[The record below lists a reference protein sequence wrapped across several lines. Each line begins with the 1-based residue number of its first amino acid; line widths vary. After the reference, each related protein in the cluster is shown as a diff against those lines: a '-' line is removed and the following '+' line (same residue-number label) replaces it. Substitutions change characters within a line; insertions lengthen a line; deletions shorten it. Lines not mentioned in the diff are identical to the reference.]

1 MTEAGRR
8 PQPQRGCWKV
18 CGAAFPHICLISS
31 LVIYAML
38 GALIFSYVEGQRN
51 SENRDYDEF
60 LEDLWKCSIRNKTEE
75 MRKELFK
82 SDIKE
87 QLYSIKLKW
96 LAKPSE
102 WSFLGSLFFCCTV
115 FTTVGYG
122 HIYPITRLGKYLCM
136 FYALFGIP
144 LMFLVLS
151 DVGDT
156 LATILSTTYS
166 KFRKF
171 HFRKLWS
178 RFPCT
183 KRRQSR
189 SDQDSLFVAM
199 SKSRSVSEEPALPTS
214 GRRHSLQ
221 CQNEPL
227 EARHQQSTLQLP
239 FGATERCNSCPELD
253 PEDMVFPTVGNIDD
267 IGREMEKLDVPI
279 VLIVLIVF
287 AYISCAAAIL
297 PIWETELN
305 FEEAFY
311 FCFVTLTTIGFGDV
325 VLQHPNFFM
334 FFSIYIVIGMEIVFI
349 VFKLLQNRLVNFY
362 KKTMSFVTK
371 GKKFSPF

>member
-1 MTEAGRR
+1 MTSSQWVSG
-8 PQPQRGCWKV
+8 PQP
-18 CGAAFPHICLISS
+18 AFAPETSHLESP
-31 LVIYAML
+31 
-38 GALIFSYVEGQRN
+38 AL
-51 SENRDYDEF
+51 
-60 LEDLWKCSIRNKTEE
+60 KP
-75 MRKELFK
+75 ELFF
-82 SDIKE
+82 
-87 QLYSIKLKW
+87 
-96 LAKPSE
+96 
-102 WSFLGSLFFCCTV
+102 SFL
-115 FTTVGYG
+115 GYG